1 MPPGPR
7 PTPYPVVVQFSDSA
21 NPTTPT
27 KLLESSSLFVTSFSA
42 ITISAT
48 NYVNL
53 PAAQV
58 DYNLLNTYYLNSS
71 GDSASAGFYLSS
83 VSATNLSATNYFNLP
98 SSTLVWNQAQDIV
111 LYVKNKTNFSL
122 PKGTPVAIVSA
133 TGDNPIVEP
142 LSSVNTHVPEAYGFA
157 NHVAGLVKDTIS
169 ANGFG
174 YIVVEGLIE
183 GNGGADPLNTNAF
196 QVGDTLYVS
205 SNGQLSN
212 VRPPAPYES
221 HPVGFVIRTN
231 NNNGKILVKIENQPE
246 INDIVGFNLNPTLI
260 NGDLIAYD
268 LTTSTFKN
276 TQALNLSGAS
286 RFGSVSATSYLNLPV
301 SSHSQLTGLNANDHP
316 QYVLSATNSNLSSL
330 VTNIQTSTVG
340 LSSTLGAHLTS
351 AVHWN
356 LDTLNSNYINASGDS
371 ANAAF
376 FFQNLSAT
384 NLSATNY
391 LNLPVSSHNQLLNLG
406 ANDHPQYVLTSVNTN
421 LSSLVNNIQT
431 STVGLSS
438 TLGAHL
444 TSAVHWSLDTLNTN
458 YLNASGDSANAAF
471 FLQTLSSTTFSATN
485 YLNLPVSAL
494 SALSDTQITS
504 PALSSVLKWN
514 GSKWVPA
521 TDQTGGGGGS
531 PGGNTGDIQFNDGG
545 AFGGTAQ
552 LNWNS
557 ISNLLSGTNATFV
570 NLSAT
575 TFSATTYQNLPVSAL
590 SGLSDTQITSPSD
603 GNSLVWSGTKWIA
616 SSISAGGGG
625 GATALSGLTDV
636 SVTSTPTTGYVLKWT
651 GSSWQPALDL
661 PVITSGT
668 AEPTGGNDGDI
679 YIQYT

>member
-48 NYVNL
+48 NYLNL
-53 PAAQV
+53 PGGGGGSV
-58 DYNLLNTYYLNSS
+58 DLTALNSYYINAS

-98 SSTLVWNQAQDIV
+98 SSTLVWSQAQDVV
-111 LYVKNKTNFSL
+111 LYVKNNRNFPL
-122 PKGTPVAIVSA
+122 PKGTPVSIVSA
-133 TGDNPIVEP
+133 TGDNPVVEP

-157 NHVAGLVKDTIS
+157 NHVAGLVKNTIL
-169 ANGFG
+169 ANDFG
-174 YIVVEGLIE
+174 YIVIEGLIE
-183 GNGGADPLNTNAF
+183 GNGVDPLDTNAF

-212 VRPPAPYES
+212 VRPPSPYES
-221 HPVGFVIRTN
+221 HPVGFVIRKQ

-246 INDIVGFNLNPTLI
+246 INDIVGFDLSSTLI

-276 TQALNLSGAS
+276 TQELNLSGAS

-301 SSHSQLTGLNANDHP
+301 SSHSQLTGLTANDHP

-351 AVHWN
+351 AVHWD
-356 LDTLNSNYINASGDS
+356 LSTLNTNYINASGDS
-371 ANAAF
+371 ANASF

-384 NLSATNY
+384 NLSAANY

-444 TSAVHWSLDTLNTN
+444 TSAVHWTLDTLNTN
-458 YLNASGDSANAAF
+458 YINASGDSANAAF
-471 FLQTLSSTTFSATN
+471 FLQTLSSTTFSAT
-485 YLNLPVSAL
+485 
-494 SALSDTQITS
+494 
-504 PALSSVLKWN
+504 
-514 GSKWVPA
+514 
-521 TDQTGGGGGS
+521 
-531 PGGNTGDIQFNDGG
+531 
-545 AFGGTAQ
+545 
-552 LNWNS
+552 
-557 ISNLLSGTNATFV
+557 
-570 NLSAT
+570 
-575 TFSATTYQNLPVSAL
+575 TYQNLPVSAL
-590 SGLSDTQITSPSD
+590 SGLSDTLITSPAN
-603 GNSLVWSGTKWIA
+603 GNSLVWSSTRWIA
-616 SSISAGGGG
+616 SAITGGG
-625 GATALSGLTDV
+625 TTTLSALTDV
-636 SVTSTPTTGYVLKWT
+636 SVTSTPPTGYVLKWT
-651 GSSWQPALDL
+651 GSSWEPGLDL
-661 PVITSGT
+661 PVITSGI
-668 AEPTGGNDGDI
+668 ALPTGGNDGDI